1 LSVSKLWQLL
11 FYTIVK
17 LTIGMLC
24 TIINDLGIVAYPT
37 ISIGCTNVWKQLMY
51 YVLRSFTIIL
61 IRQLQVIS
69 TIKQKI
75 TTM

>member
-1 LSVSKLWQLL
+1 VSKLWQLL

-37 ISIGCTNVWKQLMY
+37 ISIGCMKTID
-51 YVLRSFTIIL
+51 VLCFTIIYDN
-61 IRQLQVIS
+61 IDK
-69 TIKQKI
+69 TI
-75 TTM
+75 TSNFNN